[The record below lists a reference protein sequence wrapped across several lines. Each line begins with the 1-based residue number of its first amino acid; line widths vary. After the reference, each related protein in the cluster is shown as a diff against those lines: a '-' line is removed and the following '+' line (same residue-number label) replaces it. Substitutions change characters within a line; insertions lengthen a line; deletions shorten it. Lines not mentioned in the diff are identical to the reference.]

1 MPGHLQKILYTAEAV
16 AEGGRE
22 GRARSMDG
30 RLVVDLAV
38 PEAMGGSGEPG
49 TNPEQLFAV
58 GYAACFQS
66 ALFAV
71 AAGRE
76 LDASESQII
85 CRVGFGPTGH
95 GGFGLTV
102 ALDLH
107 APFLTREQGADLM
120 ARAHERCPY
129 SNATRGN
136 IVVALSVQRGAAGR
150 RGEGAVL
157 GGSGRA
163 TSGDASFPT
172 GPPDAGPG
180 DGRTAWYAGGRRKD
194 VPEVIARLDSLQ
206 PARR

>member
-16 AEGGRE
+16 VAGGRE
-22 GRARSMDG
+22 GHARSVDG

-49 TNPEQLFAV
+49 TDPGQLLAV

-71 AAGRE
+71 AVGRK

-85 CRVGFGPTGH
+85 CRVGFGPAGH

-107 APFLTREQGADLM
+107 APFLTREQGAESD
-120 ARAHERCPY
+120 
-129 SNATRGN
+129 
-136 IVVALSVQRGAAGR
+136 
-150 RGEGAVL
+150 
-157 GGSGRA
+157 
-163 TSGDASFPT
+163 
-172 GPPDAGPG
+172 GPG
-180 DGRTAWYAGGRRKD
+180 G
-194 VPEVIARLDSLQ
+194 
-206 PARR
+206 